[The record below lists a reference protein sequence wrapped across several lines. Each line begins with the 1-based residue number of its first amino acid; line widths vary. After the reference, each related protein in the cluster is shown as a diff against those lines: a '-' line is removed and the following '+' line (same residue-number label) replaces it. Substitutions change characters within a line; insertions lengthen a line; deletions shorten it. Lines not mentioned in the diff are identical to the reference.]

1 VIDDLQLH
9 ARGSRF
15 LLSGE
20 RDLRIECP
28 LAGEHQVENAATA
41 AVALTRLG
49 VSDSAIEAGI
59 AQTTWPGRLE
69 RVSERPEI
77 VVDGAHNPA
86 GARALAAYI
95 ERFYGGRRVRLI
107 YGAMRDKAVAEISGI
122 LFPLAQQ
129 VIVTAPEQARAMSPE
144 TLREVADHPDV
155 RVAPTLRE
163 ALALVSDASDEDV
176 VFITGSLFLVAEARE
191 LLAKR

>member
-1 VIDDLQLH
+1 
-9 ARGSRF
+9 
-15 LLSGE
+15 
-20 RDLRIECP
+20 
-28 LAGEHQVENAATA
+28 
-41 AVALTRLG
+41 
-49 VSDSAIEAGI
+49 
-59 AQTTWPGRLE
+59 
-69 RVSERPEI
+69 
-77 VVDGAHNPA
+77 
-86 GARALAAYI
+86 
-95 ERFYGGRRVRLI
+95 
-107 YGAMRDKAVAEISGI
+107 
-122 LFPLAQQ
+122 